1 MEDLEQARQ
10 ELERVM
16 SGDIT
21 ANECC
26 EMVNNWLMLSC
37 YDLAYSVA
45 AHTTKKGRANAL
57 EIIRKDNP
65 QFIEDVQE
73 MAKQIFKNKE
83 SK

>member
-1 MEDLEQARQ
+1 MEELEQARQ

-16 SGDIT
+16 AGDIT
-21 ANECC
+21 AHDCC

-45 AHTTKKGRANAL
+45 AHTTKKGRSDAL
-57 EIIRKDNP
+57 EIIRNNNP
-65 QFIEDVQE
+65 QFIDDVSE

-83 SK
+83 IK